1 MAHAGIVVAFCDDRI
16 IKMAVRGAVMGG
28 ITFVIFFIVIVGV
41 IASVPLY
48 MHRKAVRDSR
58 RVGAPDARQTAT
70 FRGGMWWPGKFQAGP
85 DTMSLDFFDW
95 GIRLDGGFLSP
106 VWEARYEELT
116 EARLVKAP
124 MLQGIRFHAGDGEGE
139 VFFWTWGGSE
149 VLDRL
154 EEHVVAV
161 DRAAVRVP
169 SPPPI
174 STSKPGSPYLTGVP
188 PIGPLR
194 PARPDPAGRPY
205 GALATAPLL
214 VTFRDRLRRGSQLHG
229 DRQASVDQEF

>member
-1 MAHAGIVVAFCDDRI
+1 MAHAGIVVAFCDDRT

-28 ITFVIFFIVIVGV
+28 IIFVIFFIVVVGV

-116 EARLVKAP
+116 EGKY
-124 MLQGIRFHAGDGEGE
+124 
-139 VFFWTWGGSE
+139 SE
-149 VLDRL
+149 IV
-154 EEHVVAV
+154 
-161 DRAAVRVP
+161 
-169 SPPPI
+169 
-174 STSKPGSPYLTGVP
+174 
-188 PIGPLR
+188 
-194 PARPDPAGRPY
+194 
-205 GALATAPLL
+205 
-214 VTFRDRLRRGSQLHG
+214 
-229 DRQASVDQEF
+229 

>member
-1 MAHAGIVVAFCDDRI
+1 
-16 IKMAVRGAVMGG
+16 MGG
-28 ITFVIFFIVIVGV
+28 IIFVIFFVVAVGV
-41 IASVPLY
+41 IASAFLL
-48 MHRKAVRDSR
+48 MHRKAVKDSR

-106 VWEARYEELT
+106 MWEARYEELT

-174 STSKPGSPYLTGVP
+174 RTNSSGSGV
-188 PIGPLR
+188 
-194 PARPDPAGRPY
+194 
-205 GALATAPLL
+205 
-214 VTFRDRLRRGSQLHG
+214 GSVSG
-229 DRQASVDQEF
+229 F

>member
-1 MAHAGIVVAFCDDRI
+1 MQESSWHSVMTAPLNGSWGCI
-16 IKMAVRGAVMGG
+16 IS
-28 ITFVIFFIVIVGV
+28 FVILFILVAGG

-58 RVGAPDARQTAT
+58 RVGAPDTRQTAT

-85 DTMSLDFFDW
+85 GTMSLDFFDW
-95 GIRLDGGFLSP
+95 GIRLCDRDWSRFFSP

-124 MLQGIRFHAGDGEGE
+124 TQQGIRFHAGDGEGE

-161 DRAAVRVP
+161 DRTADWVP
-169 SPPPI
+169 DPPPI
-174 STSKPGSPYLTGVP
+174 DSKSERSAGAAAGNAASLSRAAWRSITSRQFLGC
-188 PIGPLR
+188 GPALSVAV
-194 PARPDPAGRPY
+194 PARSRERSTYPPSRVCRSAR
-205 GALATAPLL
+205 
-214 VTFRDRLRRGSQLHG
+214 
-229 DRQASVDQEF
+229 